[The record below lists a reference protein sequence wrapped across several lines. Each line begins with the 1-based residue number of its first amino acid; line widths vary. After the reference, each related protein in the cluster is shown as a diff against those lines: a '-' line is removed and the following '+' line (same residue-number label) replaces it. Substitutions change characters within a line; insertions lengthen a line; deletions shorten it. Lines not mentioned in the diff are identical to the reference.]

1 MKRIT
6 LLMLIALTAVYAQA
20 RRVIWDVR
28 AGIGMSQLLYD
39 NRLNLGSMSAYKAA
53 VDLTVPTGYKG
64 FFFFPVEYTKKGG
77 TIKELD
83 KTLWE
88 ATYVQTGFQ
97 FGYRIGISYFDLRL
111 RMGPYIALTV
121 DELDGDIGLGYEETG
136 CINTHDVDAGVT
148 VGMDFEYTHY
158 LLGVE
163 YQRTLMGMPA
173 TMKGWKLAN
182 SAIYVTLGYRF

>member
-6 LLMLIALTAVYAQA
+6 LLMLIALTAVCAQA

-53 VDLTVPTGYKG
+53 IDLTVPTGYKG

-111 RMGPYIALTV
+111 RMGPYIALPI
-121 DELDGDIGLGYEETG
+121 DEQNGDIGLGYEG
-136 CINTHDVDAGVT
+136 VDFINDRDIDAGVT

-163 YQRTLMGMPA
+163 YQRSLMSEPA
-173 TMKGWKLAN
+173 KMNGHHLMN
-182 SAIYVTLGYRF
+182 SAVYVTLGYRF